1 MEIGT
6 RASNSGGFF
15 LMAVKPPMDFDFGFT
30 AMDAD
35 ELDAVQTV
43 KEEVSAASNEALTMK
58 DKCDTLYNMIQPLLN
73 NLQKNPEKEYIY
85 WPNRLEKVEEFSD
98 KLNEVYKG

>member
-1 MEIGT
+1 MEDGKGS
-6 RASNSGGFF
+6 SNVGGFF
-15 LMAVKPPMDFDFGFT
+15 LMAVKPSMDFDFGFT

-43 KEEVSAASNEALTMK
+43 KEEVSVASNEALTMK
-58 DKCDTLYNMIQPLLN
+58 DKCDTLYNMIQPLLS

-85 WPNRLEKVEEFSD
+85 WPNRKAIIQQQIDRLQKITR
-98 KLNEVYKG
+98 

>member
-1 MEIGT
+1 
-6 RASNSGGFF
+6 
-15 LMAVKPPMDFDFGFT
+15 MAVKPSMDFDFGFT

-43 KEEVSAASNEALTMK
+43 KEEVSVASNEALTMK
-58 DKCDTLYNMIQPLLN
+58 DKCDTLYNMIQPLLS

-85 WPNRLEKVEEFSD
+85 WPNRLAKVEEFSD
-98 KLNEVYKG
+98 KLNEVYTA

>member
-1 MEIGT
+1 
-6 RASNSGGFF
+6 
-15 LMAVKPPMDFDFGFT
+15 MAVKPPMDFDFGFT

-58 DKCDTLYNMIQPLLN
+58 DKCDTLYDSTII
-73 NLQKNPEKEYIY
+73 E
-85 WPNRLEKVEEFSD
+85 
-98 KLNEVYKG
+98 

>member
-1 MEIGT
+1 
-6 RASNSGGFF
+6 
-15 LMAVKPPMDFDFGFT
+15 MAVKPSMDFDFGFT

-43 KEEVSAASNEALTMK
+43 KEEVSVASNEALTLK
-58 DKCDTLYNMIQPLLN
+58 DKCDTLYNMIQPLLS

-85 WPNRLEKVEEFSD
+85 WPNRLAKDEEFSD
-98 KLNEVYKG
+98 KLNEVYTA

>member
-1 MEIGT
+1 
-6 RASNSGGFF
+6 
-15 LMAVKPPMDFDFGFT
+15 MAVKPSMDFDFGFT

-43 KEEVSAASNEALTMK
+43 KEEVSVASNEALTLK
-58 DKCDTLYNMIQPLLN
+58 DKCDTLYNMIQPLLS

-85 WPNRLEKVEEFSD
+85 WPNRLAKVEEFSD
-98 KLNEVYKG
+98 KLNEVYTA